1 MFSGNGVR
9 PAGHPERCVQIRG
22 QRGSDEGGGK
32 KRLKVFFTGNIKGDP
47 GRERRPVGRDE
58 AQAYC
63 RRQPERHSEAE
74 GH

>member
-1 MFSGNGVR
+1 MAFDLLDIQNDVYKYE
-9 PAGHPERCVQIRG
+9 ANEG
-22 QRGSDEGGGK
+22 QMKEVG
-32 KRLKVFFTGNIKGDP
+32 KRLKGFFTGNVKGDP